1 VEHRLGHRVE
11 PLCWRP
17 LVDVAG
23 SPPKL
28 RVQFLAA
35 ADKMEM
41 DYEDVSNAVVWLA
54 SAESRCL
61 TGVALTVSAEWMFR
75 ESMIQN

>member
-1 VEHRLGHRVE
+1 
-11 PLCWRP
+11 
-17 LVDVAG
+17 
-23 SPPKL
+23 
-28 RVQFLAA
+28 
-35 ADKMEM
+35 MEM